1 VIAIRFRG
9 WLDPPAFCGRISNQS
24 FLKVNFS
31 AYGVIRAVIV
41 GAACASVVPAL
52 VTAKALQAL
61 QETCDRASLKPR
73 HQSAFVLPLCLTPGA
88 SRHSGEERRIG
99 PALAVDLVR
108 LCLPYQTLVTL

>member
-52 VTAKALQAL
+52 VTAKAFAGSYRK
-61 QETCDRASLKPR
+61 RATA
-73 HQSAFVLPLCLTPGA
+73 QV
-88 SRHSGEERRIG
+88 
-99 PALAVDLVR
+99 
-108 LCLPYQTLVTL
+108 